1 VLDHC
6 GSMSNGIISQLEY
19 MALSGCKY
27 LFIDHITI
35 LVSEGSDGLTGNEAI
50 DKVMN
55 DLLRISKQHNVWIG
69 LVSHLRKMSTSGQSF
84 EEGRLPTVD
93 DIRGSGSIKQISHDI
108 LAFARNITADS
119 EDERNTIT
127 LSVLKSRYTG
137 KTGPAGTC
145 KYEYDTGRLHDGLY
159 DSMLGNLG
167 I

>member
-1 VLDHC
+1 
-6 GSMSNGIISQLEY
+6 MANGIISQLEY

-35 LVSEGSDGLTGNEAI
+35 LVSEGAEGLTGNEAI

-69 LVSHLRKMSTSGQSF
+69 LVSHLRKMSTTGQSF

-108 LAFARNITADS
+108 LAFARNITAEN
-119 EDERNTIT
+119 EDQRNTIT

-145 KYEYDTGRLHDGLY
+145 KYDYDTGRLHDGLY
-159 DSMLGNLG
+159 DDMIDSLN

>member
-1 VLDHC
+1 
-6 GSMSNGIISQLEY
+6 MSNGIISQLEY

-55 DLLRISKQHNVWIG
+55 DLLRITKQHNVWIG
-69 LVSHLRKMSTSGQSF
+69 LVSHLRKMGTAGQSF

-108 LAFARNITADS
+108 LAFARNITA
-119 EDERNTIT
+119 EKEEERNTIR

-145 KYEYDTGRLHDGLY
+145 KFDYETGRLHDGLY
-159 DSMLGNLG
+159 DDMLDGLN